1 MCEHLKQFVL
11 DQHKLYLTN
20 NDDINSIKNNFYPII
35 TINIRGIH
43 RFWYDQENGYANII
57 NHLLLMY
64 PKTFIIF
71 DGYVKNKQLN
81 LDDYISEGIKSSG
94 NDFDNSYNNILN
106 SIISKIN
113 TKNYHSLIGSCLYEQ
128 LSWLDISNYGIM
140 QLGAGAFNYTWLM
153 NKKCIFM
160 GRNQIINDQLLMH
173 CWHDFYFREN
183 RDFTTYIHPNLIDF
197 NSHKHH
203 HNSFYLDWK
212 IIFFHVIRDLLILEK
227 NKYNLSQYENIKKYN
242 IYINFGLDIDIK
254 ELLKIDFF
262 SACKIIKNLTLKKI

>member
-1 MCEHLKQFVL
+1 
-11 DQHKLYLTN
+11 
-20 NDDINSIKNNFYPII
+20 
-35 TINIRGIH
+35 
-43 RFWYDQENGYANII
+43 
-57 NHLLLMY
+57 
-64 PKTFIIF
+64 
-71 DGYVKNKQLN
+71 
-81 LDDYISEGIKSSG
+81 
-94 NDFDNSYNNILN
+94 
-106 SIISKIN
+106 
-113 TKNYHSLIGSCLYEQ
+113 
-128 LSWLDISNYGIM
+128 M

-242 IYINFGLDIDIK
+242 IYINFGLDIDIN